1 MRDTQDHA
9 HRHAHRHANLMK
21 AEVSLSGLNI
31 AMHMELCLR
40 SSEEQAMKG
49 TIDMPSHLLPEVIPA
64 NFSILFIIHACL
76 FTNDNDLL

>member
-1 MRDTQDHA
+1 MCDTHTQDHA
-9 HRHAHRHANLMK
+9 HRHTNLMK
-21 AEVSLSGLNI
+21 AEVSLNGLTI
-31 AMHMELCLR
+31 AKHMELCLR
-40 SSEEQAMKG
+40 SNKEQAMKG

>member
-1 MRDTQDHA
+1 
-9 HRHAHRHANLMK
+9 MK
-21 AEVSLSGLNI
+21 AEVSLNGLNI

-49 TIDMPSHLLPEVIPA
+49 TIEMSSHLLTGVIPA

-76 FTNDNDLL
+76 FPDDNDLL